1 LALRTS
7 FFSRQPGNFLEQDRV
22 PRPRRPRCLP
32 SIHGVGLVGGVQVG
46 GPEEL
51 PVALLGE
58 LFGGPLEGA
67 FSVPAVV
74 VVFAVVVVVG
84 VVVVADA
91 AVAAVVV
98 VC

>member
-1 LALRTS
+1 
-7 FFSRQPGNFLEQDRV
+7 V
-22 PRPRRPRCLP
+22 PRPRRPRCLL
-32 SIHGVGLVGGVQVG
+32 SIHGVGLVGGVRVG

-51 PVALLGE
+51 PEALLGE

-74 VVFAVVVVVG
+74 VVFAVVAVVAVVG
-84 VVVVADA
+84 FVVVAR
-91 AVAAVVV
+91 VAVVV